1 MMKKELIKAMHF
13 HMFDLNVN
21 VTTQTTEGQSL
32 SVEMKTFYDKTLIRL
47 AEVKLIHDQFGQKRN
62 IPKNGG
68 KTIEFRQFPALP
80 KALTPLTEGV
90 TPDGR
95 KLNATSITATVSQYG
110 DYVATSDMLQLTAID
125 NIAKETLTLIASQ
138 AGRTLDTITR
148 EVLCGGT
155 NVRYVNSK
163 TSRDNIASTD
173 VLTVKDIKK
182 AVRDLKTKNAETI
195 NGCYVAL
202 IHPDAVYD
210 IWNDDEWIAAS
221 RYAGSEQLFKGEI
234 GKIFGVRFVESTE
247 AKIWSHEY
255 TPSGGSKTVTPVYG
269 TIVLGANAFG
279 TTTVEGGGLETIVK
293 QLGSG
298 GTADPLNQRATVGW
312 KAVKT
317 AVRLVEEYMVRIEH
331 SATLSSSAN

>member
-1 MMKKELIKAMHF
+1 MEKIFNKMHL

-21 VTTQTTEGQSL
+21 VTTQTTEGASL

-47 AEVKLIHDQFGQKRN
+47 AEAKLIHDQFGQKRN

-80 KALTPLTEGV
+80 KATTPLTEGV

-95 KLNATSITATVSQYG
+95 KLNATNKTATVSQYG
-110 DYVATSDMLQLTAID
+110 DYVATSDILNLTAFD

-148 EVLCGGT
+148 EELVKGT
-155 NVRYVNSK
+155 NVRYANDK
-163 TSRDNIASTD
+163 TSRANITAAD
-173 VLTVKDIKK
+173 VLTVAEIKK

-195 NGCYVAL
+195 DGYYICL

-210 IWNDDEWIAAS
+210 IWNDPEWVEAS
-221 RYAGSEQLFKGEI
+221 KYAGSEQIFKGEI

-247 AKIWSHEY
+247 AKIWSE
-255 TPSGGSKTVTPVYG
+255 GSVSVYG
-269 TIVLGANAFG
+269 TLVLGANAFG

-298 GTADPLNQRATVGW
+298 GTADPLNQRATTGW
-312 KAVKT
+312 KAIKT
-317 AVRLVEEYMVRIEH
+317 AKILVEEYMERIEH
-331 SATLSSSAN
+331 SATLSSVAN

>member
-1 MMKKELIKAMHF
+1 MEKIFNKMHL

-21 VTTQTTEGQSL
+21 VTTQDTEGSSL

-47 AEVKLIHDQFGQKRN
+47 AEAKLIHDQFGQKRN

-80 KALTPLTEGV
+80 KATTPLAEGV

-95 KLNATSITATVSQYG
+95 KLNATNKTATVSQYG
-110 DYVATSDMLQLTAID
+110 DYVATSDILNLTAFD

-148 EVLCGGT
+148 EELVKGT
-155 NVRYVNSK
+155 NVRYANDK
-163 TSRDNIASTD
+163 TSRANITSAD
-173 VLTVKDIKK
+173 VLTVAEIKK

-195 NGCYVAL
+195 DGYYICL

-210 IWNDDEWIAAS
+210 IWNDPEWVEAS
-221 RYAGSEQLFKGEI
+221 KYAGSEQIFKGEI

-247 AKIWSHEY
+247 AKIWSE
-255 TPSGGSKTVTPVYG
+255 GSVSVYG
-269 TIVLGANAFG
+269 TLVLGANAFG

-298 GTADPLNQRATVGW
+298 GTADPLNQRATTGW
-312 KAVKT
+312 KAIKT
-317 AVRLVEEYMVRIEH
+317 AKILVEEYMERIEH
-331 SATLSSSAN
+331 SATLSSVAN

>member
-1 MMKKELIKAMHF
+1 MKKIFNKMHL

-21 VTTQTTEGQSL
+21 VTTQATEGSSL

-47 AEVKLIHDQFGQKRN
+47 AEAKLIHDQFGQKRN
-62 IPKNGG
+62 IPKHGG

-80 KALTPLTEGV
+80 KATTPLTEGV

-95 KLNATSITATVSQYG
+95 KLNATNKTATVSQYG
-110 DYVATSDMLQLTAID
+110 DYVATSDILNLTAFD

-148 EVLCGGT
+148 EELVKGT
-155 NVRYVNSK
+155 NVRYANDK
-163 TSRDNIASTD
+163 TSRANITAED
-173 VLTVKDIKK
+173 ILTVADIKK

-195 NGCYVAL
+195 DGYYICL

-210 IWNDDEWIAAS
+210 IWNDPEWVEAS
-221 RYAGSEQLFKGEI
+221 KYAGSEQIFKGEI

-247 AKIWSHEY
+247 AKIWSE
-255 TPSGGSKTVTPVYG
+255 GSVSVYG
-269 TIVLGANAFG
+269 TLVLGVNAFG

-298 GTADPLNQRATVGW
+298 GTADPLNQRATTGW
-312 KAVKT
+312 KAIKT
-317 AVRLVEEYMVRIEH
+317 AKILVEEYMVRIEH
-331 SATLSSSAN
+331 SATLSSVAN

>member
-1 MMKKELIKAMHF
+1 M
-13 HMFDLNVN
+13 
-21 VTTQTTEGQSL
+21 
-32 SVEMKTFYDKTLIRL
+32 
-47 AEVKLIHDQFGQKRN
+47 
-62 IPKNGG
+62 
-68 KTIEFRQFPALP
+68 
-80 KALTPLTEGV
+80 
-90 TPDGR
+90 
-95 KLNATSITATVSQYG
+95 
-110 DYVATSDMLQLTAID
+110 
-125 NIAKETLTLIASQ
+125 
-138 AGRTLDTITR
+138 
-148 EVLCGGT
+148 
-155 NVRYVNSK
+155 
-163 TSRDNIASTD
+163 
-173 VLTVKDIKK
+173 KDIKK

-234 GKIFGVRFVESTE
+234 GKIFSVRFVESTE

>member
-1 MMKKELIKAMHF
+1 MEKIFNKMHL

-21 VTTQTTEGQSL
+21 VTTQTTEGASL

-47 AEVKLIHDQFGQKRN
+47 AEAKLIHDQFGQKRN

-80 KALTPLTEGV
+80 KATTPLTEGV

-95 KLNATSITATVSQYG
+95 KLNATNKTATVSQYG
-110 DYVATSDMLQLTAID
+110 DYVATSDILNLTAFD

-148 EVLCGGT
+148 EELVKGT
-155 NVRYVNSK
+155 NVRYANDK
-163 TSRDNIASTD
+163 TSRANITSAD
-173 VLTVKDIKK
+173 VLTVAEIKK

-195 NGCYVAL
+195 DGYYICL

-210 IWNDDEWIAAS
+210 IWNDPEWVEAS
-221 RYAGSEQLFKGEI
+221 KYAGSEQIFKGEI

-247 AKIWSHEY
+247 AKIWSE
-255 TPSGGSKTVTPVYG
+255 GSVSVYG
-269 TIVLGANAFG
+269 TLVLGANAFG

-298 GTADPLNQRATVGW
+298 GTADPLNQRATTGW
-312 KAVKT
+312 KAIKT
-317 AVRLVEEYMVRIEH
+317 AKILVEEYMERIEH
-331 SATLSSSAN
+331 SATLSSVAN

>member
-1 MMKKELIKAMHF
+1 MMKKEIIKAMHF

-21 VTTQTTEGQSL
+21 VTTQADSGNSL

-47 AEVKLIHDQFGQKRN
+47 AEAKLIHDQFGQKRN

-68 KTIEFRQFPALP
+68 KIIEFRQFPALP

-95 KLNATSITATVSQYG
+95 KLNVTSKTAEVKQYG

-163 TSRDNIASTD
+163 TSRDNIVSTD
-173 VLTVKDIKK
+173 ILTVKDIKK

-195 NGCYVAL
+195 NGYYIAL
-202 IHPDAVYD
+202 VHPDAVYD
-210 IWNDDEWIAAS
+210 IWNDEEWIEAS
-221 RYAGSEQLFKGEI
+221 KYAGSEQLFKGEI

-247 AKIWSHEY
+247 AKIWSHTYSE
-255 TPSGGSKTVTPVYG
+255 TTTPVYA
-269 TIVLGANAFG
+269 TLVLGANAFG

-331 SATLSSSAN
+331 SATLSSAAN

>member
-1 MMKKELIKAMHF
+1 MKEIFNKMHL

-21 VTTQTTEGQSL
+21 VTTQATEGASL
-32 SVEMKTFYDKTLIRL
+32 SVEMKTFYDRTLIRL
-47 AEVKLIHDQFGQKRN
+47 AEAKLIHDQFGQKRD

-80 KALTPLTEGV
+80 KATTPLTEGV

-95 KLNATSITATVSQYG
+95 KLNATNKTATVSQYG
-110 DYVATSDMLQLTAID
+110 DYVATSDILNLTAFD

-148 EVLCGGT
+148 EELVKGT
-155 NVRYVNSK
+155 NVRYANNK
-163 TSRDNIASTD
+163 TSRANITATD
-173 VLTVKDIKK
+173 VLTVADIKK

-195 NGCYVAL
+195 DGYFVCLV
-202 IHPDAVYD
+202 HPDAVYD
-210 IWNDDEWIAAS
+210 IWNDPEWVEAS
-221 RYAGSEQLFKGEI
+221 KYAGSEQIFKGEI

-247 AKIWSHEY
+247 AKIWSE
-255 TPSGGSKTVTPVYG
+255 GSVSVYG
-269 TIVLGANAFG
+269 TLVLGANAFG

-298 GTADPLNQRATVGW
+298 GTADPLNQRATTGW
-312 KAVKT
+312 KAIKT
-317 AVRLVEEYMVRIEH
+317 AKILVEEYMVRIEH
-331 SATLSSSAN
+331 SATLSSVAN

>member
-1 MMKKELIKAMHF
+1 MKKELIKAMHF
-13 HMFDLNVN
+13 HMFDLKTN
-21 VTTQTTEGQSL
+21 VTTQTGDGQNL
-32 SVEMKTFYDKTLIRL
+32 SPEMKTFYDKTLIRL
-47 AEVKLIHDQFGQKRN
+47 AEAKLIHDQFGQKRN

-95 KLNATSITATVSQYG
+95 KLNVTSKTATVAQYG

-163 TSRDNIASTD
+163 TSRNNITATD

-182 AVRDLKTKNAETI
+182 AVRDLKTKNAEPI
-195 NGCYVAL
+195 NGYYVAL

-247 AKIWSHEY
+247 AKIWSHAQ
-255 TPSGGSKTVTPVYG
+255 TSGGTTIPVYA

-312 KAVKT
+312 KAIKT